1 MLVLDRE
8 SLVKRNVCC
17 PVELSHITN
26 GKTEKI
32 GAQNYNCKELYSAN
46 NRMTLEEILHR
57 TLKYEP
63 SLID

>member
-8 SLVKRNVCC
+8 SLVRRNVCC
-17 PVELSHITN
+17 PMELRHITS

-32 GAQNYNCKELYSAN
+32 GDQNYNCKELYSAN
-46 NRMTLEEILHR
+46 NRMSLEAILHR

-63 SLID
+63 SLAD